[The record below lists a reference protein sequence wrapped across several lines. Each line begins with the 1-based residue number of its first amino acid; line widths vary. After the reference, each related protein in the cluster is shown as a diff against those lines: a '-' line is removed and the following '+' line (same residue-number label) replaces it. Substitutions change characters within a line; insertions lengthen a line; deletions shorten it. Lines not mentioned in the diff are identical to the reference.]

1 MLGRPHRK
9 IALQTLQT
17 VMQKS
22 QHSFAS
28 LDTPVFAELTSFVA
42 AAEALSFARAADR
55 LARDAA
61 VVSRRVHALESRLGV
76 RLLERTTRNV
86 SLTEAG
92 QAYLDRAREI
102 LRAIDEAD
110 HEAALHVTGE
120 PRGHLRL
127 SLPDTFGRMWL
138 ASAINEFLAAH
149 PQVTLEAEFSN
160 RFVDLVGE
168 RFDLAVRLGELGDSR
183 LLARRVGSRR
193 RLMCAAPAYLAQRGA
208 PQAPQ
213 ELATHA
219 CLVFTRLAA
228 RDRWEMADEHGHVER
243 VNVSGPIASDDAEML
258 VSSAKAGLGIMVAT
272 DWLVGR
278 SLQSGELVQVL
289 PQWRMVDEGAIYVVT
304 PSRSSTTTK
313 TRAFSDWIA
322 RHIQSA
328 PWLSRPGDPGHHV
341 QPAPYRAAPAA

>member
-1 MLGRPHRK
+1 
-9 IALQTLQT
+9 
-17 VMQKS
+17 MQKS
-22 QHSFAS
+22 QQSFAS

-61 VVSRRVHALESRLGV
+61 VVSRRVHALEERLGV
-76 RLLERTTRNV
+76 RLMERTTRNV

-92 QAYLDRAREI
+92 RAYLERARDI

-120 PRGHLRL
+120 PRGHLRV

-138 ASAINEFLAAH
+138 APAINEFLAAH

-168 RFDLAVRLGELGDSR
+168 RFDLAVRLGELEDSR
-183 LLARRVGSRR
+183 LVARRVGSRW
-193 RLMCAAPAYLAQRGA
+193 RLLCAAPGYLARCGV

-213 ELATHA
+213 DLAGHA
-219 CLVFTRLAA
+219 CLVFTQWPQRG
-228 RDRWEMADEHGHVER
+228 RWEMSDGQGHVER
-243 VNVSGPIASDDAEML
+243 VNVSGPLAGDDAEML
-258 VSSAKAGLGIMVAT
+258 VSSARAGLGIMIAT

-278 SLQSGELVQVL
+278 SLQSGELVPVL
-289 PQWRMVDEGAIYVVT
+289 PQWRLRDEGAVYIVT
-304 PSRSSTTTK
+304 PSRGSTTSK
-313 TRAFSDWIA
+313 TRAFSDWMA
-322 RHIQSA
+322 RHIQRA
-328 PWLSRPGDPGHHV
+328 PWRQAV
-341 QPAPYRAAPAA
+341 A